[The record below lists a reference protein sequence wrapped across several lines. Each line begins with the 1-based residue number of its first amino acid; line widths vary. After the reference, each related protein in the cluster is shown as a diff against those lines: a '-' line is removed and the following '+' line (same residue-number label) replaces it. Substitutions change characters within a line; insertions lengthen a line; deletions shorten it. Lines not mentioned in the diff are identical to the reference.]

1 MRLKKWWRFVW
12 LVCTFFSKYFHRLKA
27 DCASDSS
34 VTLIWLQ
41 QKCRLWLSLNIEAL
55 TLDCRDTKAMFFW
68 YFRFNTSISFSAWA
82 VPRSFNSCNPWHK
95 PTLDMI
101 AHVIV
106 NRTELGPTEIK
117 ILSICQTCF
126 FPEKTNESQNS
137 DANSIVRIW
146 IDIMTSI
153 PNIHNK
159 LCHPCAKIKDQ
170 ICSKE
175 ILGPCCITSRCS
187 AMMLEFFWASLFQV
201 CNSSWS
207 SSSSWT
213 VTRMHQYD
221 WKGVLLST
229 KVCQKCFIHF
239 HSTSWKLS
247 DDTASCFC
255 SQKSCCLR
263 VRTHDWRDTKVMF
276 FWYFRFSTSNSS
288 SAWLRGWINSVVA
301 IMAQCNAK
309 GRSENSGWS
318 HPSTQRHYNLW
329 PQFGSIW
336 NNLVLKCIQTHSP
349 SSKLIQTPS
358 WFCDLACSCSS
369 LRFSGR
375 SCSSSFLRLLF
386 RLLQL
391 QSTLVKLL

>member
-1 MRLKKWWRFVW
+1 
-12 LVCTFFSKYFHRLKA
+12 
-27 DCASDSS
+27 
-34 VTLIWLQ
+34 
-41 QKCRLWLSLNIEAL
+41 
-55 TLDCRDTKAMFFW
+55 MFFW

-126 FPEKTNESQNS
+126 FPEKTNESQNR
-137 DANSIVRIW
+137 DANSIVRIQ

-175 ILGPCCITSRCS
+175 ILGPCRITSRCS

-229 KVCQKCFIHF
+229 KCVKSVSFIF
-239 HSTSWKLS
+239 ILLAGNSLMTLPV
-247 DDTASCFC
+247 ASAL
-255 SQKSCCLR
+255 KSF
-263 VRTHDWRDTKVMF
+263 VV
-276 FWYFRFSTSNSS
+276 SG
-288 SAWLRGWINSVVA
+288 SAPTIDV
-301 IMAQCNAK
+301 
-309 GRSENSGWS
+309 
-318 HPSTQRHYNLW
+318 
-329 PQFGSIW
+329 
-336 NNLVLKCIQTHSP
+336 
-349 SSKLIQTPS
+349 TPK
-358 WFCDLACSCSS
+358 SCSS
-369 LRFSGR
+369 GTFASVLPTHLRPG
-375 SCSSSFLRLLF
+375 
-386 RLLQL
+386 
-391 QSTLVKLL
+391 